1 MSLADA
7 SIQCSLVEGIF
18 FIEISRPE
26 KKNALTTAMYGAMA
40 EALGRAAGDPAAKL
54 VVFRGAKG
62 VFTAGNDLG
71 DFLANPPRDASA
83 PVFRFIDALAFFE
96 KPVVAIVEG
105 LAVGIGTTL
114 LLHCDLVFAA
124 EDTRFILPFVNLG
137 LSPEAGSSYLLPLRA
152 GHARAAEMLLL
163 GQPFSAKQAS
173 EAGLVNQVVGEGK
186 VSEVAIAKCR
196 ALAAQPA
203 ASLRATKRLMKER
216 YASTLREVLAR
227 ETDVFI
233 SRVSSPEAKEAF
245 SAFAEKRK
253 PDFSRF
259 A

>member
-1 MSLADA
+1 MSSSDS

-26 KKNALTTAMYGAMA
+26 KKNALTTAMYAAMT
-40 EALGRAAGDPAAKL
+40 EALASAAGNPAAKL

-71 DFLANPPRDASA
+71 DFLANPPRDSSA
-83 PVFRFIDALAFFE
+83 PVFRFIEALAFFE

-114 LLHCDLVFAA
+114 LLHCDLVFSA

-152 GHARAAEMLLL
+152 GHARAAEMLFL
-163 GQPFSAKQAS
+163 GQPFSAKGAA

-186 VSEVAIAKCR
+186 VHEVALAKCR
-196 ALAAQPA
+196 LLAAQPA
-203 ASLRATKRLMKER
+203 ASLRATKLLMKER
-216 YASTLREVLAR
+216 LQPSLREVLAS
-227 ETDVFI
+227 EAEVFI

-245 SAFAEKRK
+245 AAFAEKRK

-259 A
+259 V